1 MKQMKL
7 TVDGL
12 VISERNTGES
22 NRLVTILTRDRGVIR
37 AFANGARKIKSRSA
51 AATELLC
58 YSSFTIFKNRDTYSI
73 DEASPIQV
81 FFELRSDIV
90 KLSLAQY
97 FCELA
102 RELVPEGIESESYLR
117 TVLNSL
123 HFLAN
128 DKRDLNI
135 IKAVTE
141 LRLVAAAGYTP
152 DLIAC
157 AGCGEFETGQMWFDT
172 AEGTIF
178 CDKCRNE
185 ASQSL
190 RLLSPSVLAAMR
202 HIIYSE
208 FNKLYN
214 FSLPAESAAQLASVS
229 EEYLKNQVERGFNT
243 LDFYHSLGV

>member
-1 MKQMKL
+1 MKIN
-7 TVDGL
+7 VDGL
-12 VISERNTGES
+12 VISEKTTGES

-58 YSSFTIFKNRDTYSI
+58 YSNFTIFKNRDTYSI

-102 RELVPEGIESESYLR
+102 RELVPEAVESEIYLR

-123 HFLAN
+123 HFLAK
-128 DKRDLNI
+128 DKRDFNI

-141 LRLVAAAGYTP
+141 LRLIAAAGYTP
-152 DLIAC
+152 DLVAC
-157 AGCGEFETGQMWFDT
+157 SLCGEFETGQMWFDT

-178 CDKCRNE
+178 CEKCAE
-185 ASQSL
+185 GMPTSAKKLSAST
-190 RLLSPSVLAAMR
+190 LAAMR

-208 FNKLYN
+208 FDKVYN
-214 FSLPAESAAQLASVS
+214 FTLPAEAAAQLSQVS
-229 EEYLKNQVERGFNT
+229 EEYLKNQVERSFNT